1 MFIDKLIIVFFNMFF
16 LMLIV
21 ILILIFIWN
30 IICFKWGF
38 FVYLINELFFI
49 VYLIEFFYWLCFV
62 GVLNIIINLKI

>member
-21 ILILIFIWN
+21 NLILIFIWN
-30 IICFKWGF
+30 IICFEWFF
-38 FVYLINELFFI
+38 FVNLIYELFFI
-49 VYLIEFFYWLCFV
+49 VYLIEFFCWLCFV